1 MNSRNKLAAGILAA
15 VFAMMPLV
23 SCQEDYG
30 EPDPFIDVPEADI
43 TVDYS
48 GLNSAGKIPGV
59 EIGSNISWAITAYP
73 DWVTPSRLASDR
85 GRFHIYFVCDENLT
99 GDDRTG
105 TVTVA
110 GAGIEKSFRIIQSL
124 KIETLELSQ
133 TEFSVGG
140 DGRLPSGQIPS
151 FYILEVNSKWTVDA
165 PEWITPSLE
174 EGEAGKYISVSL
186 DVAVND
192 SRSARTGDVVFTA
205 GSRSETVKVRQAVD
219 GIDLGES
226 IVSVDRYGYRDDSS
240 EATLSVDSEQPWT
253 AAPSA
258 SWIEVSPSSGNGGT
272 VENVTITVLSEN
284 TDAKVRSGYV
294 TFTNSNGITASVEV
308 RQSTTAYEDDN
319 LFFKDDFS
327 WLSPYIEQYNAKN
340 SKPVGDAV
348 GSGDEGANAPN
359 VYASGTWSI
368 FEAFVTEFTER
379 GYVDIRH
386 IDGTYECLYMQDAYL
401 KMGKGDYHTGLK
413 LPVVEEMP
421 EGGNAL
427 LIFDWC
433 AQMTG
438 SGNIDKLTL
447 TVETE
452 NGGTVVTQMPIGPD
466 QVKGELKWQTVTVRL
481 ENLGAS
487 SVISIRPTQ
496 MWLEKGESP
505 NQQRWYIDNIRIE
518 RAN

>member
-59 EIGSNISWAITAYP
+59 EIGSNISWSITQCP
-73 DWVTPSRLASDR
+73 EWVTPSRLSSDR
-85 GRFHIYFVCDENLT
+85 GRMHIYFTCEENLS
-99 GDDRTG
+99 GADREG
-105 TVTVA
+105 GVTVS
-110 GAGIEKSFRIIQSL
+110 GAGIEKSFRIVQTL
-124 KIETLELSQ
+124 KIETLELSE

-140 DGRLPSGQIPS
+140 DGKLPSGQTPS
-151 FYILEVNSKWTVDA
+151 FYILEVNSKWTVGA
-165 PEWITPSLE
+165 PDWIIPSLT
-174 EGEAGKYISVSL
+174 EGGAGKYIAVSL
-186 DVAVND
+186 EVKPND
-192 SRSARTGDVVFTA
+192 TKSARTGDVIITA
-205 GSRSETVKVRQAVD
+205 GSRHEILKIYQAVD
-219 GIDLGES
+219 GIDLNTT
-226 IVSVDRYGYRDDSS
+226 SVGVNRYGNRDSGSPAMVEIDSQ
-240 EATLSVDSEQPWT
+240 QPWT
-253 AAPSA
+253 AAPSV

-284 TDAKVRSGYV
+284 TDAQVRSGYV

-359 VYASGTWSI
+359 VYARGTWSI